1 MDKEHGLSTS
11 LRVTS
16 DEMVNLEERRAY
28 TMRKGLC
35 LLVLGLFVGIV
46 SACEQSQKTQEPWI
60 PVLEDTGFSYLRD
73 SVSQALTAVDKA
85 SHEVHA
91 SPEARSGEDLQKA
104 MDSLMKLHFYYL
116 PITEVRQLIYDADQ
130 LFYLKEVD
138 KTQQKLRAANRLLVD
153 VAKSGGQNLET
164 SVNEA
169 VLMIDDLLLNIRES
183 SDKVPEKFKE
193 VGHHVNLMATK
204 GELIL
209 SSTEFHYE

>member
-85 SHEVHA
+85 LHEVHA